1 MRFTLDIARASF
13 DSTTFSRGMDYARS
27 GRVVRLDDAAG
38 NDRIAASVR
47 GTSAIPYEVA
57 IDWCEGE
64 RRLRSVCDCPI
75 GRSCKHGAAAAILA
89 AEGGMRDAADG
100 AVDSWLQAITTR
112 RFEGTEPRREHVLY
126 VLDVRESYYVPRV
139 EVTPR
144 AVTLL
149 KYGERSMGSA
159 IDLSRLA
166 QGTGRYATPIDRTIG
181 RLASVCGL
189 TGLGTLNPKL
199 FATLLDLLLATGRVH
214 WHSTKH
220 PPLRRAD
227 VGDAKF
233 VWRLDPSDGRQRP
246 GIEGRKPARLLP
258 SDPLWYADPEN
269 NTAGTID
276 LGIAAELAS
285 ALALAPS
292 LNAAQARRAHTMW
305 HRIPIAHAIP
315 PPKSDSPL
323 GVVERDPVVHLALRG
338 FPAIAELTFA
348 YGNTIVRPE
357 DVTFDFQETN
367 EQGVAMTWPRRLAFE
382 AAARATLAEYGLQ
395 PSAWPRGQFSAT
407 DRSWVRFLDTT
418 VPVLRDHGW
427 QIETDSTFPYEV
439 VHIDDAAWHAEI
451 VESANRWFELD
462 IGIKLGD
469 QRVSLLPVVVDALQ
483 TLGVHSAE
491 ELAAEL
497 SVERART
504 LYGRLPN
511 GAFVALP
518 PERIERIV
526 STLVELFDAPLTK
539 EGRLEL
545 TPAHVG
551 TIGGLEAAVP
561 LQWSP
566 ATRPLRAALNE
577 LISAE
582 NEPLALPSTFKGE
595 LRAYQARGVAWLQLL
610 RRSGFGGVLA
620 DDMGLGKTVQFLAH
634 LAIEKAHG
642 RLRGPVLIIAPTSVL
657 PNWRAEIA
665 RFVPNLRVV
674 SLSGNDRAERFDR
687 IEDNDVA
694 LTSYA
699 LLHRDA
705 DRLTEREWQM
715 VVLDEAQF
723 VKNPRSKGA
732 HAAARL
738 RAAQRLALTGTPIEN
753 HLDELWSIFS
763 FAIPGLL
770 GDRTQ
775 FSRIFRTPIEKRG
788 DTQRRALLAARL
800 RPFLMRRTKENV
812 ALDLPEKTEIVT
824 RIELDGAQ
832 RDLYET
838 IRLAMHERVR
848 AEMQRRGLAR
858 SRIVVLDALLK
869 LRQVCCDPRLVKLP
883 AARNVCGSSK
893 LDALFEMLPELID
906 EGRRVLLF
914 SQFTSMLDLIKPEL
928 ATRAIDFV
936 EIRGKTRDRETPV
949 RRFQSCEVPLFLI
962 SLKAGGTGL
971 NLTAADTVIH
981 YDPWWNPAV
990 ERQATDRAHRI
1001 GQHRP
1006 VFVYKLITVGTV
1018 EEQIL
1023 ELQQRK
1029 GELAAGIFDDAAAT
1043 AQMLNETDIE
1053 RLLAPPL

>member
-27 GRVVRLDDAAG
+27 GRVVRLDVAR

-57 IDWCEGE
+57 IDWREGQ
-64 RRLRSVCDCPI
+64 RRLHSICDCPV
-75 GRSCKHGAAAAILA
+75 GRNCKHGAAAAILA

-126 VLDVRESYYVPRV
+126 LLDVRESYYVPRV
-139 EVTPR
+139 EVTAR
-144 AVTLL
+144 VVTLL
-149 KYGERSMGSA
+149 KNGERSMGRV
-159 IDLSRLA
+159 IDFSNLA

-189 TGLGTLNPKL
+189 TSLGTLNPKL
-199 FATLLDLLLATGRVH
+199 FATLLDLLLETGRVH
-214 WHSTKH
+214 WHSTQH
-220 PPLRRAD
+220 PPLRRVD
-227 VGDAKF
+227 VREAKF
-233 VWRLDPSDGRQRP
+233 VWQLDPSDGRQRP
-246 GIEGRKPARLLP
+246 GIEGRKEARLLP
-258 SDPLWYADPEN
+258 SDPLWYADPDN
-269 NTAGTID
+269 DTAGTID
-276 LGIAAELAS
+276 LGIAGELAS

-292 LNAAQARRAHTMW
+292 FNSAQARRAHTMW
-305 HRIPIAHAIP
+305 HRIPIAHAVP
-315 PPKSDSPL
+315 PPQSDTPL
-323 GVVERDPVVHLALRG
+323 RVVERDPVVRLALRG

-348 YGNTIVRPE
+348 YGDTIVRP
-357 DVTFDFQETN
+357 DDITFELRDTN
-367 EQGVAMTWPRRLAFE
+367 EQGVAMVWPRRLAFE
-382 AAARATLAEYGLQ
+382 AGARATLAECGLQ
-395 PSAWPRGQFSAT
+395 PAAWPRGQFTASE
-407 DRSWVRFLDTT
+407 RSWVRFLDAT
-418 VPVLRDHGW
+418 VPTLRERGW
-427 QIETDSTFPYEV
+427 QIEIDSTFPYEV
-439 VHIDDAAWHAEI
+439 VHIDDAAWDAEI
-451 VESANRWFELD
+451 VEGSDRWFELD
-462 IGIKLGD
+462 IGVDLGE
-469 QRVSLLPVVVDALQ
+469 QRVSLLPVIVDALQ

-497 SVERART
+497 SRERPRT

-511 GAFVALP
+511 GAFAVLP

-551 TIGGLEAAVP
+551 SIDTLEAAVP

-566 ATRPLRAALNE
+566 ATRPLRDALNE
-577 LISAE
+577 LLSTE
-582 NEPLALPSTFKGE
+582 NEPIALPSTFKGE
-595 LRAYQARGVAWLQLL
+595 LRAYQARGVAWLQRL
-610 RRSGFGGVLA
+610 RRGGFGGVLA
-620 DDMGLGKTVQFLAH
+620 DDMGLGKTVQLLAH
-634 LAIEKAHG
+634 LAIEEAHG
-642 RLRGPVLIIAPTSVL
+642 RLRGPVLIVAPTSVL

-665 RFVPNLRVV
+665 RFVPHLRVV
-674 SLSGNDRAERFDR
+674 SLSGSDRAEQFDR
-687 IEDNDVA
+687 IDENDVA

-715 VVLDEAQF
+715 VVLDETQF
-723 VKNPRSKGA
+723 VKNSRSKGA

-738 RAAQRLALTGTPIEN
+738 RAVQRLALTGTPIEN
-753 HLDELWSIFS
+753 HLGELWSIFS

-770 GDRTQ
+770 GDRTH
-775 FSRIFRTPIEKRG
+775 FARVFRTPIEKRG

-800 RPFLMRRTKENV
+800 RPFLMRRTKEEV

-824 RIELDGAQ
+824 RVELGGAQ

-883 AARNVCGSSK
+883 AARNVVDSSK

-906 EGRRVLLF
+906 EGR
-914 SQFTSMLDLIKPEL
+914 
-928 ATRAIDFV
+928 
-936 EIRGKTRDRETPV
+936 
-949 RRFQSCEVPLFLI
+949 
-962 SLKAGGTGL
+962 
-971 NLTAADTVIH
+971 
-981 YDPWWNPAV
+981 
-990 ERQATDRAHRI
+990 
-1001 GQHRP
+1001 
-1006 VFVYKLITVGTV
+1006 
-1018 EEQIL
+1018 
-1023 ELQQRK
+1023 
-1029 GELAAGIFDDAAAT
+1029 
-1043 AQMLNETDIE
+1043 
-1053 RLLAPPL
+1053 

>member
-1 MRFTLDIARASF
+1 
-13 DSTTFSRGMDYARS
+13 MDYARS
-27 GRVVRLDDAAG
+27 GRVVRLDTAG

-57 IDWCEGE
+57 IDWREDQ

-75 GRSCKHGAAAAILA
+75 GRSCKHAAAAAILA

-112 RFEGTEPRREHVLY
+112 RLEGTERRREHVLY
-126 VLDVRESYYVPRV
+126 LLDVRESYYVPRV
-139 EVTPR
+139 DLSPR
-144 AVTLL
+144 VVTLL
-149 KYGERSMGSA
+149 KHGERSMGRP
-159 IDLSRLA
+159 IDFSTLA
-166 QGTGRYATPIDRTIG
+166 QGTGRYATAIDRTIG

-199 FATLLDLLLATGRVH
+199 FATLLDLLLTTGRVH
-214 WHSTKH
+214 WQSTRHS
-220 PPLRRAD
+220 PLSRAD
-227 VGDAKF
+227 VSGAKF
-233 VWRLDPSDGRQRP
+233 VWWIDPSDGRQRP
-246 GIEGRKPARLLP
+246 GIEGRKAARLLP
-258 SDPLWYADPEN
+258 SDPLWYADPHN
-269 NTAGTID
+269 GTAGTID
-276 LGIAAELAS
+276 LGIAGELAS
-285 ALALAPS
+285 ALAIAPS
-292 LNAAQARRAHTMW
+292 LNAAQARRAHMMW
-305 HRIPIAHAIP
+305 HRIPIAHAVP
-315 PPKSDSPL
+315 PPKSDMRL
-323 GVVERDPVVHLALRG
+323 RVVERDPVARLMLHG
-338 FPAIAELTFA
+338 FPTIAELTFA
-348 YGNTIVRPE
+348 YGSTIVRP
-357 DVTFDFQETN
+357 DDLTFEFQETN
-367 EQGVAMTWPRRLAFE
+367 EQGVTMAWPRRLAFE

-395 PSAWPRGQFSAT
+395 PMAWPRGQFSAT
-407 DRSWVRFLDTT
+407 ERSWVRFIDTA
-418 VPVLRDHGW
+418 VPVLRERGW
-427 QIETDSTFPYEV
+427 QVETASTFPYEV
-439 VHIDDAAWHAEI
+439 VHIDDASWDAEI

-462 IGIKLGD
+462 IGIDIAGK
-469 QRVSLLPVVVDALQ
+469 RASLLPVVVDALQ

-497 SVERART
+497 SGERART

-511 GAFVALP
+511 GTFAALP

-526 STLVELFDAPLTK
+526 STLVELFDTPLTK

-551 TIGGLEAAVP
+551 SLDGLEAAVP

-566 ATRPLRAALNE
+566 AMRALRAALDA
-577 LISAE
+577 LTGAE
-582 NEPLALPSTFKGE
+582 NKPIALPSTFKGE

-634 LAIEKAHG
+634 LAIEKACG
-642 RLRGPVLIIAPTSVL
+642 RLRGPVLIVAPTSVL
-657 PNWRAEIA
+657 PNWRAEIV
-665 RFVPNLRVV
+665 RFVPHLRVV

-705 DRLTEREWQM
+705 DRLTERKWQM
-715 VVLDEAQF
+715 VVLDETQF

-732 HAAARL
+732 QAAARL
-738 RAAQRLALTGTPIEN
+738 RAVQRLALTGTPIEN

-763 FAIPGLL
+763 FVIPGLL
-770 GDRTQ
+770 GDRAQ
-775 FSRIFRTPIEKRG
+775 FARVFRTPIEKRG
-788 DTQRRALLAARL
+788 DTERRALLARRL
-800 RPFLMRRTKENV
+800 RPFLMRRTKEDV

-824 RIELDGAQ
+824 RVELSGVQ

-848 AEMQRRGLAR
+848 AEMQRRGLPR

-883 AARNVCGSSK
+883 AARSVSHSSK
-893 LDALFEMLPELID
+893 LEALFEMLPELID

-914 SQFTSMLDLIKPEL
+914 SQFTSMLDLMKPEL
-928 ATRAIDFV
+928 AARAIDYV
-936 EIRGKTRDRETPV
+936 ELRGETKDRETPV
-949 RRFQSCEVPLFLI
+949 RRFQSGEVPLFLI

-1001 GQHRP
+1001 GQNRP

-1018 EEQIL
+1018 EERIL

-1029 GELAAGIFDDAAAT
+1029 GALAAGIFDDAAAT
-1043 AQMLNETDIE
+1043 TQVLDETEIE

>member
-1 MRFTLDIARASF
+1 MRKR
-13 DSTTFSRGMDYARS
+13 
-27 GRVVRLDDAAG
+27 
-38 NDRIAASVR
+38 
-47 GTSAIPYEVA
+47 
-57 IDWCEGE
+57 
-64 RRLRSVCDCPI
+64 
-75 GRSCKHGAAAAILA
+75 
-89 AEGGMRDAADG
+89 
-100 AVDSWLQAITTR
+100 
-112 RFEGTEPRREHVLY
+112 
-126 VLDVRESYYVPRV
+126 
-139 EVTPR
+139 
-144 AVTLL
+144 
-149 KYGERSMGSA
+149 
-159 IDLSRLA
+159 
-166 QGTGRYATPIDRTIG
+166 
-181 RLASVCGL
+181 
-189 TGLGTLNPKL
+189 
-199 FATLLDLLLATGRVH
+199 
-214 WHSTKH
+214 
-220 PPLRRAD
+220 
-227 VGDAKF
+227 
-233 VWRLDPSDGRQRP
+233 
-246 GIEGRKPARLLP
+246 
-258 SDPLWYADPEN
+258 
-269 NTAGTID
+269 
-276 LGIAAELAS
+276 
-285 ALALAPS
+285 
-292 LNAAQARRAHTMW
+292 
-305 HRIPIAHAIP
+305 
-315 PPKSDSPL
+315 
-323 GVVERDPVVHLALRG
+323 
-338 FPAIAELTFA
+338 
-348 YGNTIVRPE
+348 
-357 DVTFDFQETN
+357 
-367 EQGVAMTWPRRLAFE
+367 
-382 AAARATLAEYGLQ
+382 
-395 PSAWPRGQFSAT
+395 
-407 DRSWVRFLDTT
+407 
-418 VPVLRDHGW
+418 GW
-427 QIETDSTFPYEV
+427 QIETDSAFPYEV
-439 VHIDDAAWHAEI
+439 VHIDDAAWDAEI

-462 IGIKLGD
+462 IGIDLGA

-497 SVERART
+497 SGERTRT

-511 GAFVALP
+511 GAFAALP
-518 PERIERIV
+518 SERIERIV
-526 STLVELFDAPLTK
+526 TTLVELFDTPLTK

-551 TIGGLEAAVP
+551 SIDGLEAAVP

-582 NEPLALPSTFKGE
+582 NEPIALPNTFKGE

-642 RLRGPVLIIAPTSVL
+642 RLCGPVLIVAPTSVL

-665 RFVPNLRVV
+665 RFVPHLRVV

-687 IEDNDVA
+687 IEDSDVA

-715 VVLDEAQF
+715 VVLDETQF

-732 HAAARL
+732 QAAAHL

-775 FSRIFRTPIEKRG
+775 FARLFRTPIEKRG

-800 RPFLMRRTKENV
+800 RPFLMRRTKEDV

-824 RIELDGAQ
+824 RVELDGAQ

-858 SRIVVLDALLK
+858 SRIVVLEALLK

-883 AARNVCGSSK
+883 AARNVCDSSK
-893 LDALFEMLPELID
+893 LETLLEMLPELID

-928 ATRAIDFV
+928 AARAIDYV
-936 EIRGKTRDRETPV
+936 EIRGETKNRETPV
-949 RRFQSCEVPLFLI
+949 RRFQSGEVPLFLI

-1018 EEQIL
+1018 EERIL

-1029 GELAAGIFDDAAAT
+1029 GALAAGIFDDAAAT
-1043 AQMLNETDIE
+1043 AQMLDETEIE
-1053 RLLAPPL
+1053 RLLAPSL